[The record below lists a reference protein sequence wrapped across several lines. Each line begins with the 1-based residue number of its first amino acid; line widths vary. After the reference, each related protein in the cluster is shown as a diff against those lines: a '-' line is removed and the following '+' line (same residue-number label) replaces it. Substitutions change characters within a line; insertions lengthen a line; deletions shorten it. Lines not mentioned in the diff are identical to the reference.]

1 VFRCAIAAKS
11 RFEKAKYLTIPN
23 NANQAGASKGVGE
36 SPAFRRTG
44 RLRMAWKPGLVA
56 VCVCTLW
63 IAQAAQAGDLK
74 INLPKRSKLTPV
86 QRLNRD
92 GVEAARK
99 NNLEKA
105 KSLFY
110 RAYLLAPDD
119 PFTLNNMGYVAELE
133 GKAKEAQHFY
143 SLATHMG
150 TDAVVDRASTPH
162 IEGQS
167 FLSAINNAHDIPMEI
182 NQTNVSAVR
191 LLSEGRAAEAD
202 SLLQHALTLD
212 PKNPF
217 TLNNMGVVK
226 EAEGDFDG
234 ALKYYTQAANL
245 HSEESVVVTENGSWR
260 GKPVSE
266 MAADTAKQLR
276 KRMQTDAGPEE
287 KASLLNLRGVAALN
301 RNDRYAAGQ
310 AFLQAYKLDPQ
321 SAFTL
326 NNLGYLSEIDGDL
339 ETAQVFYEQARTAEH
354 ANAKVGLATR
364 QSAEGM
370 KLFEVADD
378 SNQSVGAK
386 IGQISEARRRQTG
399 PIELKRRDGKPVDEP
414 STTEP

>member
-1 VFRCAIAAKS
+1 
-11 RFEKAKYLTIPN
+11 
-23 NANQAGASKGVGE
+23 
-36 SPAFRRTG
+36 
-44 RLRMAWKPGLVA
+44 MAWKPGLVA

-63 IAQAAQAGDLK
+63 IAQAAHAGDLK
-74 INLPKRSKLTPV
+74 IYLPRRSKLTPV
-86 QRLNRD
+86 QALNRD

-110 RAYLLAPDD
+110 RAYLLDPDD
-119 PFTLNNMGYVAELE
+119 PFTLNNMGYVSELE

-143 SLATHMG
+143 ALAGRMG
-150 TDAVVDRASTPH
+150 TDAVVDRASSPH

-167 FLSAINNAHDIPMEI
+167 FLSAVNNAHDIPMEI

-191 LLSEGRAAEAD
+191 LLSEGRAVEAE

-234 ALKYYTQAANL
+234 ALKYYTEAANL
-245 HSEESVVVTENGSWR
+245 HSSEEVVVTENGTWR

-266 MAADTAKQLR
+266 MAAETAKELR

-287 KASLLNLRGVAALN
+287 RASLLNLRGVAALN

-339 ETAQVFYEQARTAEH
+339 ETAQVFYEQARSAER

-378 SNQSVGAK
+378 SNQNVGVK
-386 IGQISEARRRQTG
+386 IGQQSEARRRQTG
-399 PIELKRRDGKPVDEP
+399 PIELKRRDGKPIDEP
-414 STTEP
+414 DTSQPSPAQPQSSQPNTTQPQPTQPQNNAQPPQ